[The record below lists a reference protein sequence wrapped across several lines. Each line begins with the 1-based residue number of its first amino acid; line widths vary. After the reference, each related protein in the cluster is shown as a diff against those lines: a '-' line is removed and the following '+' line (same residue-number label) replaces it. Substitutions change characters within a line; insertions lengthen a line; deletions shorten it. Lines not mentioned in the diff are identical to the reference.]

1 MFAPTF
7 KASSA
12 KPGKPARG
20 VCETNMF
27 IFIALYKY
35 ILHNDWEYYF
45 IYQLI
50 FDIIYCWYGSSSE
63 YTFINI
69 YNKMLIN

>member
-35 ILHNDWEYYF
+35 ILHND
-45 IYQLI
+45 
-50 FDIIYCWYGSSSE
+50 
-63 YTFINI
+63 
-69 YNKMLIN
+69 